1 MTTPIQAWT
10 PAQRARR
17 ARKLARRRA
26 AGHEP
31 RAIDAGKL
39 EVERARRAR
48 LKARQP
54 KRSRAKLQER
64 LGPEAGAAALRA
76 LGYAQGGAPA
86 MKHRRRKIAAASRR
100 RNRP

>member
-1 MTTPIQAWT
+1 MTTPIRDRT

-17 ARKLARRRA
+17 ARKIARRRE

-39 EVERARRAR
+39 QLERARRAR
-48 LKARQP
+48 LKARRP
-54 KRSRAKLQER
+54 KQSRAKLQER

-76 LGYAQGGAPA
+76 LGFVQGGAPA